1 MAFERFRQK
10 INAAKQTEA
19 YLEPELIFT
28 AAEQLSLEEQTAQL
42 FATLR
47 EPVYFYLLVVLSNPE
62 EAEDITQDAFLQL
75 YKTLRSGQTIQQ
87 VRFWLFRV
95 AHNLALNR
103 LRQRDVRSITQTWD
117 EIAEQLPDP
126 APSPEQAA
134 IAREE
139 FRRIH
144 AAFALLSPQEKQCLQ
159 LRVEGFRYREIAEIL
174 SISLPSVAEYVRR
187 AIQKL
192 SAKR

>member
-10 INAAKQTEA
+10 IKAAQQAEA
-19 YLEPELIFT
+19 TLEAELIF
-28 AAEQLSLEEQTAQL
+28 ALPEQLTLEERTTQL
-42 FATLR
+42 FEMLR
-47 EPVYFYLLVVLSNPE
+47 EPVYYYLLVVLGNPE

-103 LRQRDVRSITQTWD
+103 MRQHDVRSVTQTWD
-117 EIAEQLPDP
+117 DIAAQWPDP
-126 APSPEQAA
+126 APSPEQAI

-144 AAFALLSPQEKQCLQ
+144 ATFALLSPQEKQCLQ

-174 SISLPSVAEYVRR
+174 HVSLPSVAEYVRR

-192 SAKR
+192 SRQ